1 MRIDP
6 ATAFLRATGARAGA
20 RQIQPQ
26 PAEGGKSFRQVFSDA
41 LRHVNDL
48 QLQADKLDRQLA
60 AGTVEN
66 IHEVTIAAE
75 KAALALE
82 LTVQIR
88 NRLLEAYQEFM
99 RMTV

>member
-1 MRIDP
+1 MRIQP
-6 ATAFLRATGARAGA
+6 GTTFLQATGASAGA
-20 RQIQPQ
+20 RQLQPR
-26 PAEGGKSFRQVFSDA
+26 PAENGKNFRQVFSDA
-41 LRHVNDL
+41 LRAVNDL

-66 IHEVTIAAE
+66 VHEVTIAAE

>member
-1 MRIDP
+1 MRIEP
-6 ATAFLRATGARAGA
+6 GTVFLQATGK
-20 RQIQPQ
+20 QHQPR
-26 PAEGGKSFRQVFSDA
+26 PAEAGKSFRQVFRDA
-41 LRHVNDL
+41 LQYVNDL
-48 QLQADKLDRQLA
+48 QLEADKLDRQLA

>member
-1 MRIDP
+1 MRIEP
-6 ATAFLRATGARAGA
+6 GTAFLRATGTRATTQQA
-20 RQIQPQ
+20 QSQPVE
-26 PAEGGKSFRQVFSDA
+26 AGKSFREIFSDA
-41 LRHVNDL
+41 LRVVNDL
-48 QLQADKLDRQLA
+48 ELQADKLDRQLA

-82 LTVQIR
+82 LTAQVR

>member
-1 MRIDP
+1 MRQVRIQP
-6 ATAFLRATGARAGA
+6 GTAFLQATGK
-20 RQIQPQ
+20 QLQPR
-26 PAEGGKSFRQVFSDA
+26 PADTGKNFGKIFRDA
-41 LRHVNDL
+41 LQSVNDL
-48 QLQADKLDRQLA
+48 QLHTDKLDRELA

-88 NRLLEAYQEFM
+88 NKLLEAYQELM

>member
-1 MRIDP
+1 MRIEP
-6 ATAFLRATGARAGA
+6 GTVFLRATE
-20 RQIQPQ
+20 RQLQPR
-26 PAEGGKSFRQVFSDA
+26 PVEAGKSFRQVFQDA
-41 LRHVNDL
+41 LRYVNDL
-48 QLQADKLDRQLA
+48 QLEADKLDRQLA

-88 NRLLEAYQEFM
+88 NRLVEAYQEFM